1 MTPTIELEDAQHTHI
16 TLRQHHRPDSVH
28 CLCDLGTAVANVHLL
43 RCLYDFASSAL
54 MHNL

>member
-1 MTPTIELEDAQHTHI
+1 
-16 TLRQHHRPDSVH
+16 LRQHHRPDSVH